1 MMIRYFII
9 INNVQQGPFSF
20 EELRRHSITSDTLVW
35 TEGMAQWLPAW
46 QIDELKPLFYG
57 RSSDTAGSVPP
68 PPPPFTPS
76 GHVSADGSTGTA
88 CSDHQAGYPS
98 DSTPKR
104 CRPVYV
110 WSSIILLGLVILMA
124 ITNPSKENHQ
134 AVIRENATRAL
145 SKAIGAE
152 SDDILSI
159 GLSMFDKM
167 LATPIINEALDHMLH
182 YHNYVFFSTTSIE
195 TKDGNTTTSY
205 GVLGK
210 VFTADEE
217 NMADYITSALNHL
230 SANHLAGNNTPD
242 SEDGGK
248 ETNTDDGSDQT
259 SVHPNDTVSL
269 SKQIGN
275 AVIDHIGRQV
285 KRQICE
291 NTDST
296 ISGGIGNIIDDVINF
311 IKGL

>member
-1 MMIRYFII
+1 MMMRYFII

-20 EELRRHSITSDTLVW
+20 EELHRHSITSDTLVW

-76 GHVSADGSTGTA
+76 GHVSADGPIGTA

-104 CRPVYV
+104 SRPVYV
-110 WSSIILLGLVILMA
+110 WSGIILLGLAILMA

-152 SDDILSI
+152 SDDILSM
-159 GLSMFDKM
+159 GLSIFDKM
-167 LATPIINEALDHMLH
+167 LATPIINEALDHMLQ
-182 YHNYVFFSTTSIE
+182 YHNYVLFSTTSIE

-217 NMADYITSALNHL
+217 KMADYITFGAK
-230 SANHLAGNNTPD
+230 P
-242 SEDGGK
+242 
-248 ETNTDDGSDQT
+248 
-259 SVHPNDTVSL
+259 SVSQPSC
-269 SKQIGN
+269 
-275 AVIDHIGRQV
+275 RQQYA
-285 KRQICE
+285 RQRRRRQ
-291 NTDST
+291 
-296 ISGGIGNIIDDVINF
+296 
-311 IKGL
+311 